1 MSMAADALAS
11 ACLSPRGH
19 WSASMLLYLL
29 ASATYQASSSLPPL
43 HLPLHYTIMLDRH
56 LEDGGIYVRED
67 DDYFPSNAANA
78 DDEDYEYTVEGD
90 YFTGADEDDPYYFLL
105 RNGILALLCVVIAA
119 IEAGL
124 LMGCMAIDPMT
135 LEVKARTA
143 KTHEERHQ
151 AKILLSF
158 VRRKHLV
165 MVSIIIVNMGVNEAL
180 PVFLDRLVP
189 SVASILISTTL
200 VVLVGEV
207 LPSAIFT
214 GKDQIRLVY
223 KLLPVLRVTI
233 LLTLCVSY
241 PLAKFLDNHLHSDDE
256 DEEEGERFNA
266 EEISAYVR
274 IKYEQLL
281 KHQQQDAAKAKR
293 KDHHG
298 AVSSASSPEEKEETL
313 PEILMPEG
321 GFDGLCG
328 KGLSSQTI
336 ACGSMAK
343 CGSNAGPT
351 QKVRAVD
358 LDDVTNVERILSFR
372 EKVVEDSFTPLDQV
386 FVTSSRTIV
395 DDDFVLEAYRRGFS
409 RIPVYSDGGSAGNI
423 CGVLLTS
430 HLLAVDK
437 TAQRRVGTM
446 PLYRPLCC
454 STQTSIAELMKRFR
468 GSSNIYSQFAIVCA
482 NPRAADDALSRSE
495 CIPAEAR
502 VRGIITFD
510 DVLRSVFG
518 HIPDEKSR
526 RSNPS
531 LERAKWV
538 VAKWKCF
545 VLNRRAQREQEAR
558 ALAGDGRSR
567 TVLHDG
573 EQTSF
578 QYRALVD
585 RCESSANKLPEIV

>member
-1 MSMAADALAS
+1 M
-11 ACLSPRGH
+11 
-19 WSASMLLYLL
+19 
-29 ASATYQASSSLPPL
+29 
-43 HLPLHYTIMLDRH
+43 
-56 LEDGGIYVRED
+56 YVRED
-67 DDYFPSNAANA
+67 DDYFPSNAANND
-78 DDEDYEYTVEGD
+78 DDEYEYTVEGD

-281 KHQQQDAAKAKR
+281 KHQQKDAAKTKR
-293 KDHHG
+293 KDNHG

-313 PEILMPEG
+313 PEMLMPEG
-321 GFDGLCG
+321 ALDGLCG

-343 CGSNAGPT
+343 CGSNAGPP
-351 QKVRAVD
+351 QKLRAVD

-395 DDDFVLEAYRRGFS
+395 NDDFVLEAYRRGFS
-409 RIPVYSDGGSAGNI
+409 RIPVYSDGGSAGTSNI

-430 HLLAVDK
+430 HLLVVDK

-454 STQTSIAELMKRFR
+454 STQTSIAELMERFR
-468 GSSNIYSQFAIVCA
+468 GNSNIYSQLAIVCA
-482 NPRAADDALSRSE
+482 NPRAANDALSRGA
-495 CIPAEAR
+495 CIPVEAR

-526 RSNPS
+526 
-531 LERAKWV
+531 
-538 VAKWKCF
+538 
-545 VLNRRAQREQEAR
+545 AQREQEAQ
-558 ALAGDGRSR
+558 AVAGDGRSR

>member
-1 MSMAADALAS
+1 
-11 ACLSPRGH
+11 
-19 WSASMLLYLL
+19 MLN
-29 ASATYQASSSLPPL
+29 
-43 HLPLHYTIMLDRH
+43 RF
-56 LEDGGIYVRED
+56 LEDGGKYVRED
-67 DDYFPSNAANA
+67 DDYFPSGNAAND
-78 DDEDYEYTVEGD
+78 DDEYEYTVEGD
-90 YFTGADEDDPYYFLL
+90 YFAGADEDDPYYYLI
-105 RNGILALLCVVIAA
+105 RNGILALLCVFIAT

-124 LMGCMAIDPMT
+124 LMGCMSMDPVT

-151 AKILLSF
+151 AKTILSF
-158 VRRKHLV
+158 VRRKHLI

-189 SVASILISTTL
+189 PFASILISTTL

-223 KLLPVLRVTI
+223 KLIPVLRVTI

-241 PLAKFLDNHLHSDDE
+241 PLAKFLDNHLHSDDDD
-256 DEEEGERFNA
+256 DEEEGERFNR

-281 KHQQQDAAKAKR
+281 EHQQKDAAKSKR
-293 KDHHG
+293 KL
-298 AVSSASSPEEKEETL
+298 STPPPEEKEETL
-313 PEILMPEG
+313 PELLMPEG
-321 GFDGLCG
+321 GMDGLCG
-328 KGLSSQTI
+328 GNVKQPKYAF
-336 ACGSMAK
+336 ACGSMSK
-343 CGSNAGPT
+343 YGSNANSLQGL
-351 QKVRAVD
+351 RAVD
-358 LDDVTNVERILSFR
+358 LDDVTNVERILTFR
-372 EKVVEDSFTPLDQV
+372 EKLVEDSFTPLDQV
-386 FVTSSRTIV
+386 FATSSSTIV
-395 DDDFVLEAYRRGFS
+395 DENFVLEAYRRGFS
-409 RIPVYSDGGSAGNI
+409 RIPVYTDGGNI

-430 HLLAVDK
+430 HLLVVDK
-437 TAQRRVGTM
+437 TTQRRVGTM
-446 PLYRPLCC
+446 PLYRPFCC
-454 STQTSIAELMKRFR
+454 SAQTSIAELMERFR
-468 GSSNIYSQFAIVCA
+468 GSSNIHSQLAIVCS
-482 NPRAADDALSRSE
+482 NPRVANDALSCGD

-518 HIPDEKSR
+518 HNQDEKSR

-531 LERAKWV
+531 LERARWA

-545 VLNRRAQREQEAR
+545 VLNRRTQREEEAR
-558 ALAGDGRSR
+558 AAAGDGRSR

-578 QYRALVD
+578 QYRSLVD
-585 RCESSANKLPEIV
+585 RRKSSAKELPEIV

>member
-1 MSMAADALAS
+1 
-11 ACLSPRGH
+11 
-19 WSASMLLYLL
+19 
-29 ASATYQASSSLPPL
+29 
-43 HLPLHYTIMLDRH
+43 MLDRY
-56 LEDGGIYVRED
+56 LEDGGKYVRED
-67 DDYFPSNAANA
+67 DDYFPSNAAND
-78 DDEDYEYTVEGD
+78 DDEYEYTVEGD
-90 YFTGADEDDPYYFLL
+90 YFAGADEDDPYYYLI

-143 KTHEERHQ
+143 KTYEERHQ
-151 AKILLSF
+151 AKTLLSF

-165 MVSIIIVNMGVNEAL
+165 LVSIIIVNMGVNEAL

-189 SVASILISTTL
+189 TFASILISTTL

-256 DEEEGERFNA
+256 DEEEGERFNR

-274 IKYEQLL
+274 IKYEQLRE
-281 KHQQQDAAKAKR
+281 QQQKDTAKTKR

-298 AVSSASSPEEKEETL
+298 VVSSASSPEEKEETL
-313 PEILMPEG
+313 PELLMPEG
-321 GFDGLCG
+321 GLDGLCG
-328 KGLSSQTI
+328 GNLKQPNYTF
-336 ACGSMAK
+336 ACGSMSK
-343 CGSNAGPT
+343 CGSNT
-351 QKVRAVD
+351 KSLQKLRAVD

-372 EKVVEDSFTPLDQV
+372 EKLVEDSFPPLDQV
-386 FVTSSRTIV
+386 FATSSSTII
-395 DDDFVLEAYRRGFS
+395 DEDFVLEAYRRGFS
-409 RIPVYSDGGSAGNI
+409 RIPVYSDGGGAGRI

-430 HLLAVDK
+430 HLLVVDK
-437 TAQRRVGTM
+437 TTQRRVGTM

-454 STQTSIAELMKRFR
+454 SAQTSIAELMERFR
-468 GSSNIYSQFAIVCA
+468 SNSNMHSQLAIVCA
-482 NPRAADDALSRSE
+482 NPRLANDALSRGE

-502 VRGIITFD
+502 FRGIITFD

-518 HIPDEKSR
+518 HIQDEKSR

-531 LERAKWV
+531 LERARWA

-558 ALAGDGRSR
+558 AVAGDERSR

-573 EQTSF
+573 GTSF
-578 QYRALVD
+578 HYRALVE
-585 RCESSANKLPEIV
+585 RCESSAKELPEIV